1 MKTATRR
8 QAREAALQMLYAW
21 DVGKCGADEAIS
33 GQLRLAEPDQTLPAE
48 ARTFAERLVRG
59 TIANQAELDRL
70 IQRHAEHWRL
80 SRMAPIDRLILRL
93 AAYELVH
100 EADTPAAV
108 AINEAIELARR
119 YSEAEASGFVNGI
132 LDAIHR
138 AGGGTPGPGEGT

>member
-21 DVGKCGADEAIS
+21 EVGGCDPDQAIS
-33 GQLRLAEPDQTLPAE
+33 GQLRLAEPGEALPVE
-48 ARTFAERLVRG
+48 ARAFAEGLVRG
-59 TIANQAELDRL
+59 AIANQAELDRL
-70 IQRHAEHWRL
+70 IERHAEHWRL
-80 SRMAPIDRLILRL
+80 ARMAAIDRLILRL

-100 EADTPAAV
+100 DAGTPAAV

-119 YSEAEASGFVNGI
+119 YSEAEAAGFVNGI

-138 AGGGTPGPGEGT
+138 ARGVPPRQGENA

>member
-21 DVGKCGADEAIS
+21 DVGGSGPDEAIS
-33 GQLRLAEPDQTLPAE
+33 GQLRLAEPDLVLSVE
-48 ARTFAERLVRG
+48 ARAFAERLVRG

-70 IQRHAEHWRL
+70 IERHAEHWRL
-80 SRMAPIDRLILRL
+80 ARMAAIDRLILRIG
-93 AAYELVH
+93 AYELVH
-100 EADTPAAV
+100 DSGTPAAV

-119 YSEAEASGFVNGI
+119 YSEAEAAGFVNGI

-138 AGGGTPGPGEGT
+138 GAGQPPPQGEQR